1 MAKPLFVFATQRSGT
16 NFLRYCLASDERIT
30 DLNEIFGFNVRPALF
45 WRHRKKVLA
54 LDYGKIL
61 GLNTGVVPD
70 CIDGMLNDLGVS
82 VDRLTPSTVRLAR
95 SLDDTVE
102 NFDSEV
108 KPLLQGSDLGYLLKA
123 A

>member
-1 MAKPLFVFATQRSGT
+1 M
-16 NFLRYCLASDERIT
+16 
-30 DLNEIFGFNVRPALF
+30 
-45 WRHRKKVLA
+45 
-54 LDYGKIL
+54 DYEEIL

-70 CIDGMLNDLGVS
+70 CIDGMLNDLDVS
-82 VDRLTPSTVRLAR
+82 VDCLTPSTMKLAR